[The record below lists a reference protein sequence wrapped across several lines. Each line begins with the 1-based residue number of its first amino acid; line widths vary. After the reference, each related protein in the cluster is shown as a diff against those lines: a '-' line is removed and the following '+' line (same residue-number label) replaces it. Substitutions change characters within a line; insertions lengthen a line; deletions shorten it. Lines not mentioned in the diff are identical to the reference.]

1 MRILGIDPGSHFT
14 GYGVVTKGLGGKLS
28 EVTNGRIMLDPEMP
42 LPLRLLKISEGLNW
56 VIRKFKP
63 EAVAIESMF
72 FARNAKSAI
81 VLGHARGV
89 ALMICAANGLEVYEY
104 APKTVKAALTG
115 HGAASKE
122 QMQRMIKLLLS
133 AEADS
138 SDAADAL
145 AVAICHIHHQRT
157 GLTVGAINPLSV

>member
-1 MRILGIDPGSHFT
+1 MRILGIDPGSRFT
-14 GYGVVTKGLGGKLS
+14 GYGVVTKGVGGKLT
-28 EVTNGRIMLDPEMP
+28 EVTNGRIMLDPDMP
-42 LPLRLLKISEGLNW
+42 LPLRLLKISEGINW

-63 EAVAIESMF
+63 EAVAVESIF
-72 FARNAKSAI
+72 FAKNARSAI

-89 ALMICAANGLEVYEY
+89 VLMTSAAHGLKVFEY
-104 APKTVKAALTG
+104 DPKTVKAALTG

-145 AVAICHIHHQRT
+145 AVAICHIHHHRA

>member
-1 MRILGIDPGSHFT
+1 LRILGIDPGSHFT
-14 GYGVVTKGLGGKLS
+14 GYGVVTKAGGGKLV
-28 EVTNGRIMLDPEMP
+28 EITNGRIMLEPDTP

-63 EAVAIESMF
+63 DAVAVESIF
-72 FARNAKSAI
+72 FAKNAKSAI

-89 ALMICAANGLEVYEY
+89 ALMTSAAHGLEVFEY
-104 APKTVKAALTG
+104 APKTIKSAVTG

-122 QMQRMIKLLLS
+122 QMQKMIKLLLNT
-133 AEADS
+133 EADS

-145 AVAICHIHHQRT
+145 AVAICHIHNQRA
-157 GLTVGAINPLSV
+157 GLVVGAINPLSV